1 MPGKKIIAV
10 GIITVM
16 AGMPLSFC
24 EAATVYGAD
33 HYYEQYEES
42 RIPEAEDVSGISAV
56 TEEPETDESGDAVS
70 KGETEGA
77 LDPEESQLQADGGEE
92 DTAAAESEPEEM
104 EAPEE
109 SDDSVPAG
117 EMEMVPEEG
126 GTAEEAVPE
135 EEGQEEAAIPAEYLV
150 TEDVSDLVMQK
161 GAVLSEETLEEGG
174 RILEVVKT
182 EGDTQGEGGQPA
194 DIEDAYA
201 LDRQEEIVDGGVED
215 LQAGLSYTE
224 NVRQM
229 DALLRAAIEGRE
241 ESVNLSSCH
250 IKAVNVGVYYARLI
264 NDNAQYFYVDT
275 EYKYASISGYVTTFY
290 PTYIGDYTDGDLAA
304 FEEKAGSVLAGV
316 DSGWNEEQKI
326 LYIHDWLVTHT
337 DYDYSLSGYNA
348 DDALAE

>member
-174 RILEVVKT
+174 RILE
-182 EGDTQGEGGQPA
+182 G
-194 DIEDAYA
+194 
-201 LDRQEEIVDGGVED
+201 
-215 LQAGLSYTE
+215 S
-224 NVRQM
+224 
-229 DALLRAAIEGRE
+229 
-241 ESVNLSSCH
+241 
-250 IKAVNVGVYYARLI
+250 ARR
-264 NDNAQYFYVDT
+264 Y
-275 EYKYASISGYVTTFY
+275 
-290 PTYIGDYTDGDLAA
+290 
-304 FEEKAGSVLAGV
+304 
-316 DSGWNEEQKI
+316 
-326 LYIHDWLVTHT
+326 
-337 DYDYSLSGYNA
+337 
-348 DDALAE
+348 